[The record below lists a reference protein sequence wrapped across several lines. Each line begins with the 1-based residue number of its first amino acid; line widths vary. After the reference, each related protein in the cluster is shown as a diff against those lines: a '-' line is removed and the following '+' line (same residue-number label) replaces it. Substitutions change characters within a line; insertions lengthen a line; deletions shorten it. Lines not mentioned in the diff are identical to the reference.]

1 MSGRLQTEEQILN
14 RYKQL
19 RNELGELSQKINE
32 IEADANEH
40 ALVLK
45 TLEPVDADRKCFR
58 LVGGVLV
65 EQTVGLVK
73 PHVESKANNLRQLI
87 DKLTAAY
94 EAKNTETL
102 AFQKEY
108 KIRVQGEPDVQEAK
122 STGPKQ
128 QGVLEEAVS

>member
-1 MSGRLQTEEQILN
+1 MSGKFETEEQILN

-32 IEADANEH
+32 MEARVSEH

-45 TLEPVDADRKCFR
+45 TLEPVDVDRKCFR

-73 PHVESKANNLRQLI
+73 PHVENNAKNLQQVVE
-87 DKLTAAY
+87 KLTTAF
-94 EAKNTETL
+94 ESKSKETL

-108 KIRVQGEPDVQEAK
+108 KIRVQGEPDPLESK
-122 STGPKQ
+122 NTESRQ
-128 QGVLEEAVS
+128 QGVLEERSS

>member
-1 MSGRLQTEEQILN
+1 MSGKLQTEEQILN

-73 PHVESKANNLRQLI
+73 PHVEGNAKNLQQVI
-87 DKLTAAY
+87 EKLTTAY
-94 EAKNTETL
+94 EAKGKETL

-122 STGPKQ
+122 NTESRQ
-128 QGVLEEAVS
+128 QGVLEEGSS

>member
-1 MSGRLQTEEQILN
+1 MSGKLHTEEQILTQ
-14 RYKQL
+14 YKQL

-32 IEADANEH
+32 IEADASEH

-73 PHVESKANNLRQLI
+73 PHVEGNAKNLRQVI
-87 DKLTAAY
+87 EKLTSAY
-94 EAKNTETL
+94 EEKSKETL
-102 AFQKEY
+102 DFQREY
-108 KIRVQGEPDVQEAK
+108 KIRVQGEPDVQEVK
-122 STGPKQ
+122 KTEPRQ
-128 QGVLEEAVS
+128 QGVLEQGSS